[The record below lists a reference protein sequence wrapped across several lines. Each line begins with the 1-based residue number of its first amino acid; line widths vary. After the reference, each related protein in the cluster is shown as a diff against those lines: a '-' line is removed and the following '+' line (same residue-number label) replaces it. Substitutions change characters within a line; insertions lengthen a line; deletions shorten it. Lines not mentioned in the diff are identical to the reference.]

1 MTLLVTSL
9 SCLLLCAV
17 AAQAADPATPTG
29 SLTIALA
36 GDSTVQDY
44 PLEIQQRGWGQV
56 LPRFTAPGVVVTNHA
71 AGGRSTSTFRSGGR
85 WDKLLASKP
94 KVVFIQFAHNDSH
107 APDKPEAVEPT
118 KAYPDN
124 LRRYVA
130 EARAAGALPILVTPP
145 PRRVFAADGAV
156 SVALLPYVTAMRAVA
171 KETATPCVDLF
182 AAGSAELARR
192 GEAGSAELYCSP
204 TDRSHFSPLG
214 GLLMAR
220 LVAEGLL
227 AQGDAV
233 PHLLAERAQWPLIP

>member
-1 MTLLVTSL
+1 MTLLVASL
-9 SCLLLCAV
+9 SLLLCAV
-17 AAQAADPATPTG
+17 AARAADHPTL
-29 SLTIALA
+29 SAPLTVALA

-44 PLEIQQRGWGQV
+44 PADSPRRGWGQL
-56 LPRFTAPGVVVTNHA
+56 LPRFTAAGVMVANHA
-71 AGGRSTSTFRSGGR
+71 AGGRSTSTFRSEGR
-85 WDKLLASKP
+85 WDRLLATKP
-94 KVVFIQFAHNDSH
+94 QVVFIQFAHNDSH

-130 EARAAGALPILVTPP
+130 EARAAGVLPILVTPP
-145 PRRVFAADGAV
+145 PRRVFAADGQV

-171 KETATPCVDLF
+171 KETATPCIDLF

-192 GEAGSAELYCSP
+192 GEAGSAELYCSAD
-204 TDRSHFSPLG
+204 DRSHFSPLG
-214 GLLMAR
+214 GLLMTR

-233 PHLLAERAQWPLIP
+233 PHLLADRAQWPALP